1 MVPWARNFAPTV
13 ILTRP
18 HRRTGVRCVFFLGSR
33 SHLACP
39 APVGVLARMSAIM
52 EEVSKKPLGAHVK
65 NLVFEIC
72 CDDAD
77 GEEVEVPYICYSRG
91 AK

>member
-1 MVPWARNFAPTV
+1 
-13 ILTRP
+13 
-18 HRRTGVRCVFFLGSR
+18 
-33 SHLACP
+33 
-39 APVGVLARMSAIM
+39 MSAIM

-77 GEEVEVPYICYSRG
+77 GEEVEVPYICYTRG